1 MADDAREP
9 TSDKPA
15 ERAAETPA
23 KLPTVDS
30 PSISPAEAPAETE
43 AKAEAPTVTPPAPQP
58 ERISLF
64 AQSRSRFGLLAASFA
79 AVAVV
84 SGALGAAAMNFAAR
98 DTGAAQERQAMQ
110 QSLTKLTHDIANL
123 KSDIAS
129 SEKAARA
136 QTARIADLDASLKTK
151 LARDQASITG
161 SIAAP
166 ATAAAK
172 PAETTPLPP
181 PKPQLAAVA
190 APSHGIVEGW
200 SVLGVRRGFV
210 YVRSRDDVYRV
221 IPGDRLPGL
230 GVVEDVR
237 RDDAGLVVVTSR
249 GLIVASRRAGYD
261 RF

>member
-1 MADDAREP
+1 MAEDAREP
-9 TSDKPA
+9 TSDKPV

-23 KLPTVDS
+23 ALPSVES

-43 AKAEAPTVTPPAPQP
+43 AKVEAPAVLPPAVKPVSIFP
-58 ERISLF
+58 
-64 AQSRSRFGLLAASFA
+64 QSRSGFGLLAASFVAVA
-79 AVAVV
+79 AVSGVA
-84 SGALGAAAMNFAAR
+84 GALAMNLAAR
-98 DTGAAQERQAMQ
+98 DTGAAQERQTMQ
-110 QSLTKLTHDIANL
+110 QSLTKLTQDVANL
-123 KSDIAS
+123 KSDIAA
-129 SEKAARA
+129 SEKTARA

-151 LARDQASITG
+151 LARDQASVTG

-166 ATAAAK
+166 ATAVAK
-172 PAETTPLPP
+172 PPETTPLPP
-181 PKPQLAAVA
+181 PKPQIAAA
-190 APSHGIVEGW
+190 APSHSIVEGW
-200 SVLGVRRGFV
+200 SVLGIRRGFV

-249 GLIVASRRAGYD
+249 GLIVASRRSGYD